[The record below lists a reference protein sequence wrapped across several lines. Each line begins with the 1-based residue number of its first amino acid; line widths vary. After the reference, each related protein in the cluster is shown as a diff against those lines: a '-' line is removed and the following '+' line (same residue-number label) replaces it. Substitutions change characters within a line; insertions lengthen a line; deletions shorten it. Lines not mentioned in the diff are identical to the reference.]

1 MLAFL
6 AVAASTSFML
16 PPISTPLRPAAR
28 NAATAAVRM
37 QDEPPAPEN
46 LGETATA
53 AMDSI
58 MQMLSDE
65 AEPPKNLIAV
75 KNAVSGGDALA
86 IGEALYLLLAEQA
99 LDYDMKDGMMYP
111 TAVDYSNTD
120 DEKVREKM
128 AYIYQYGISMLKR
141 GYISQDALMDAVL
154 TKIASRVGMTGEQ
167 FDQWL
172 AIPKV
177 EL

>member
-1 MLAFL
+1 
-6 AVAASTSFML
+6 
-16 PPISTPLRPAAR
+16 
-28 NAATAAVRM
+28 
-37 QDEPPAPEN
+37 
-46 LGETATA
+46 
-53 AMDSI
+53 
-58 MQMLSDE
+58 
-65 AEPPKNLIAV
+65 
-75 KNAVSGGDALA
+75 
-86 IGEALYLLLAEQA
+86 
-99 LDYDMKDGMMYP
+99 MYP